1 MSHSPSIENF
11 PQPLSGGKLALGAIL
26 LAMANFLA
34 ILDTTIAN
42 VSVSNIAGSLGTST
56 SQGTYVITSY
66 AVAEAISVPLTGWL
80 ASRFGSMRVFVTCLV
95 MFGVFSAL
103 CGMATSMNMLV
114 LFRVFLGFAGGPLM
128 PLSQTLMMRIF
139 PKEKKHT
146 AIGLWSMTTLV
157 APIMGPILGGI
168 LCDQLSWPYIFFVK
182 APFAIV
188 AGVLCWKLLQQ
199 FETKTAKSRMD
210 TVGLVLLVV
219 WVAALQIMLDE
230 GKDHD
235 WFESNRIVILGIVAL
250 IGFAAFMIWELTARN
265 PVVDLKVFRHRG
277 YATSMLTLSLG
288 FGAFFGITVLTPLWL
303 QIYMGYTA
311 TIAGYSTAMMGIL
324 AVFLAPAIANLAT
337 KMDPRPLVFMGVLW
351 LGMWTFY
358 RSNAN
363 MDMTFWQI
371 SLPMLFQ
378 GIGMPLFFVPLTGLA
393 LGCVLDREME
403 SAAGL
408 MNFIRTLSGAFATS
422 MVNTSWESQTRYVH
436 AELSGLT
443 DQSGAATEAMTSA
456 GMGVEQARGIMDWM
470 LQGQS
475 VMVATNKIFM
485 AIAVLFTIAAFA
497 IWLAPRPTKIVDTS
511 AVH

>member
-1 MSHSPSIENF
+1 
-11 PQPLSGGKLALGAIL
+11 
-26 LAMANFLA
+26 
-34 ILDTTIAN
+34 
-42 VSVSNIAGSLGTST
+42 
-56 SQGTYVITSY
+56 
-66 AVAEAISVPLTGWL
+66 
-80 ASRFGSMRVFVTCLV
+80 
-95 MFGVFSAL
+95 
-103 CGMATSMNMLV
+103 
-114 LFRVFLGFAGGPLM
+114 
-128 PLSQTLMMRIF
+128 
-139 PKEKKHT
+139 
-146 AIGLWSMTTLV
+146 
-157 APIMGPILGGI
+157 
-168 LCDQLSWPYIFFVK
+168 
-182 APFAIV
+182 
-188 AGVLCWKLLQQ
+188 
-199 FETKTAKSRMD
+199 
-210 TVGLVLLVV
+210 VV

-235 WFESNRIVILGIVAL
+235 WFASNRIVILGIVAL
-250 IGFAAFMIWELTARN
+250 IGFAAFLIWELTARN

-311 TIAGYSTAMMGIL
+311 TTAGYSTAMMGVL

-351 LGMWTFY
+351 LGMWTLY
-358 RSNAN
+358 RSSAN

-371 SLPMLFQ
+371 SLPMFFQ

-443 DQSGAATEAMTSA
+443 DQSGAAADAMTGS
-456 GMGVEQARGIMDWM
+456 GMVVDQARGIMDWM

-511 AVH
+511 SVH

>member
-1 MSHSPSIENF
+1 MMSSSSSDNF
-11 PQPLSGGKLALGAIL
+11 PQPLSGGKLALGAIC

-80 ASRFGSMRVFVTCLV
+80 ASRFGAMRVFVTCLI
-95 MFGVFSAL
+95 MFGIFSAL

-128 PLSQTLMMRIF
+128 PLSQTLMIRIF
-139 PKEKKHT
+139 PKDKSHA
-146 AIGLWSMTTLV
+146 AIGIWSMTTLV

-168 LCDQLSWPYIFFVK
+168 LCDQFSWPYIFFVK
-182 APFAIV
+182 TPFAIA
-188 AGVLCWKLLQQ
+188 AGLLCWKLLQQ
-199 FETKTAKSRMD
+199 FETKATKSRMD
-210 TVGLVLLVV
+210 LVGLVLLVV

-235 WFESNRIVILGIVAL
+235 WFESGRIVTLGIIAL
-250 IGFAAFMIWELTARN
+250 IGFVAFLIWELTERN
-265 PVVDLKVFRHRG
+265 PVVNLKVFRHRG
-277 YATSMLTLSLG
+277 YTTSMLTLSLG

-311 TIAGYSTAMMGIL
+311 TIAGYSTAMMGVL
-324 AVFLAPAIANLAT
+324 AIFLAPAIANLAT
-337 KMDPRPLVFMGVLW
+337 KIDPRPLVFIGVLW
-351 LGMWTFY
+351 LGLWTLF
-358 RSNAN
+358 RSHAN
-363 MDMTFWQI
+363 MDMTFWQV

-378 GIGMPLFFVPLTGLA
+378 GIGMPLFFVPLTAIA
-393 LGCVLDREME
+393 LGCVMDREMD

-422 MVNTSWESQTRYVH
+422 MVNTSWENQTRYVK
-436 AELSGLT
+436 AEMAGLT
-443 DQSGAATEAMTSA
+443 DQSGAATEAMTNA
-456 GMGVEQARGIMDWM
+456 GMGMDQTRGIMDWM

-475 VMVATNKIFM
+475 VMVATNQIFM
-485 AIAVLFTIAAFA
+485 VIAVIFTVAAFV
-497 IWLAPRPTKIVDTS
+497 IWLAPRPTRAVDTS
-511 AVH
+511 SVH